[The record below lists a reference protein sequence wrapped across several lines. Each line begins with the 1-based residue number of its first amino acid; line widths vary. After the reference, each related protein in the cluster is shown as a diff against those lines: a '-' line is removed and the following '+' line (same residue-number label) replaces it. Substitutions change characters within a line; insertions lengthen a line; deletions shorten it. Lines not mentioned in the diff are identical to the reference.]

1 MSEAE
6 RRYSQVLAHRFDA
19 LQMLSVIK
27 LAKGQPAEAL
37 RLISEAM
44 RMRKPSPQIL
54 LNHGMILHALERTDE
69 ALASFEA
76 ALKQSPSSRF
86 SGKHRLVGMQLR
98 A

>member
-1 MSEAE
+1 
-6 RRYSQVLAHRFDA
+6 VLAHRFDA

-54 LNHGMILHALERTDE
+54 LNFAC
-69 ALASFEA
+69 A
-76 ALKQSPSSRF
+76 
-86 SGKHRLVGMQLR
+86 R
-98 A
+98 AH